1 MLMAY
6 LIGLVDEDEKKEL
19 ERRGWELEDPPAEL
33 VGEHDKE
40 MVMVWVDQD
49 LFKIMDGPDWE
60 KG

>member
-1 MLMAY
+1 MAY
-6 LIGLVDEDEKKEL
+6 LIGLVNEDEKKEL
-19 ERRGWELEDPPAEL
+19 ERRGWEFEEPPAEL